1 MAKNTDMD
9 LVKAL
14 AKTLLHLEI
23 QPTKFSPVIV
33 SHPFTDTG
41 IIGLPDKNKKTK
53 MIDLL
58 RDSEGRDDWRVYM
71 TNRIEKSET
80 VSEILAFVTKPYKL
94 TFISFAE
101 QYLSKDDLS
110 DAIRCSWSSIEI
122 ISNDID
128 VSPSRIRTLLKKCNP
143 LLLMDAT
150 EKKEYAS
157 LPDVITVY
165 RGVNGLKSQKQIKSF
180 SWSLDKDIAE
190 WFSSRFGGDSHVY
203 QAEIEKAHVFAYFKG
218 RGEEEIVV
226 DPKFLLNI
234 TEITK

>member
-1 MAKNTDMD
+1 MTKNTDMD

-14 AKTLLHLEI
+14 AKTLLYLEI
-23 QPTKFSPVIV
+23 QPTKYSPVIV

-41 IIGLPDKNKKTK
+41 IIGLPDKNKETK

-58 RDSEGRDDWRVYM
+58 RDSEGRDDWRGYM

-128 VSPSRIRTLLKKCNP
+128 VPPSRIRTLLKKCNP
-143 LLLMDAT
+143 LLLMDAS
-150 EKKEYAS
+150 EKKGYAS

-165 RGVNGLKSQKQIKSF
+165 RGVNGLKRQKQIKSF
-180 SWSLDKDIAE
+180 SWSLDKKVAE
-190 WFSSRFGGDSHVY
+190 WFSSRFDGDSHIY
-203 QAEIEKAHVFAYFKG
+203 QAEIEKNHIFAYFKG

-226 DPKFLLNI
+226 DPKFLLNMK
-234 TEITK
+234 EINK